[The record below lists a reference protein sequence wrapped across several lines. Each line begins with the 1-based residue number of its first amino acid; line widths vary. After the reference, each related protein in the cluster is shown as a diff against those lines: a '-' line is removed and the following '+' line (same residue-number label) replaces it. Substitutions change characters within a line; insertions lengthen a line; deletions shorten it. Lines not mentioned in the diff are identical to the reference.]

1 MQRLISLGLLA
12 GLLGGGWTLLQNVN
26 PQLLKQAVT
35 TARGAIE
42 SRSTQSPSYGAP
54 QGQST
59 YPPAQPVNRSPGF
72 APAVDP
78 VRAPTIK
85 IASFNIQVFGDS
97 KASKSYVMDAIARV
111 VRQFDVVAIQE
122 IRTQDDNFISKFLQE
137 YVNRD
142 GTVRY
147 DARVS
152 SRLGRTPSTERYAF
166 IFNTAT
172 INVHP
177 TLCSVFP
184 DPDDRLHREPYVAL
198 FQTRVVAPHKPFT
211 FTLIN
216 AHTDP
221 DEIPE
226 ELDALYYVFR
236 DVQRAKIGGATED
249 DVILLGD
256 LNTKVQAASRYRS
269 ESGDRSLRPSDLGLL
284 ARIPGI
290 SPLIRNQATMVST
303 NRLYD
308 NMLLPSYTTVEFTG
322 NHGVLDLRTDLGYP
336 DGIQLTE
343 KQARKISDHQPIW
356 AEFRAIEGGADRVA
370 AAR

>member
-1 MQRLISLGLLA
+1 MQRIISLGLLA
-12 GLLGGGWTLLQNVN
+12 AILGGGWTLLQNLS
-26 PQLLKQAVT
+26 PQRLQQVVQ
-35 TARGAIE
+35 TARNAVGPAIGGQQGFGAP
-42 SRSTQSPSYGAP
+42 TGQSASAGGYGAP
-54 QGQST
+54 
-59 YPPAQPVNRSPGF
+59 QPVNRSPGF
-72 APAVDP
+72 APPVDP
-78 VRAPTIK
+78 VQAPTIR
-85 IASFNIQVFGDS
+85 IASFNVQVFGKS
-97 KASKSYVMDAIARV
+97 KASKPYVMAAIAQV
-111 VRQFDVVAIQE
+111 VRQFDVIAIQE
-122 IRTQDDNFISKFLQE
+122 IRTQDDYFIPTFLKD

-152 SRLGRTPSTERYAF
+152 PRLGRTQSTEQYAF

-172 INVHP
+172 VEVHP

-198 FQTRVVAPHKPFT
+198 FKTRVVEPYTPFT

-221 DEIPE
+221 DDIPE
-226 ELDALYYVFR
+226 ELDALYYVYR
-236 DVQRAKIGGATED
+236 DVQRAAVGGATED

-269 ESGDRSLRPSDLGLL
+269 QPGDRSLRPSDLGLL
-284 ARIPGI
+284 SRLPGI
-290 SPLIRNQATMVST
+290 SPLIRTEATMVAT

-308 NMLLPSYTTVEFTG
+308 NLLVPSYTTVEFTG
-322 NHGVLDLRTDLGYP
+322 THGVLDLRTDLGYT
-336 DGIQLTE
+336 LTE
-343 KQARKISDHQPIW
+343 EQAAQVSDHLPVW
-356 AEFRAIEGGADRVA
+356 GEFRAIEGEAYRSA

>member
-1 MQRLISLGLLA
+1 MQRLISLALLA
-12 GLLGGGWTLLQNVN
+12 GLLGGGWTLLQNAS
-26 PQLLKQAVT
+26 PQLLQRAVQ
-35 TARGAIE
+35 TARNA
-42 SRSTQSPSYGAP
+42 A
-54 QGQST
+54 GQSLQQT
-59 YPPAQPVNRSPGF
+59 ANYGQPNGQTGYPAQQPVNRNPGF

-85 IASFNIQVFGDS
+85 IASFNIQTFGDT
-97 KASKSYVMDAIARV
+97 KASKGYVMDALARV

-122 IRTQDDNFISKFLQE
+122 IRTQDDYLIQNFLTK

-152 SRLGRTPSTERYAF
+152 PRLGRTQSTEQYAF
-166 IFNTAT
+166 VFNTAT
-172 INVHP
+172 VDVHP

-184 DPDDRLHREPYVAL
+184 DPEDRLHREPYVAL
-198 FQTRVVAPHKPFT
+198 FRTRVVEPFKPFT

-216 AHTDP
+216 VHTDP
-221 DEIPE
+221 DEIPD
-226 ELDALYYVFR
+226 ELDALYYVYR
-236 DVQRAKIGGATED
+236 DVQRAAIDGATED

-256 LNTKVQAASRYRS
+256 LNTKVQARSRYRS
-269 ESGDRSLRPSDLGLL
+269 ERGDRSLRPSDLGLL
-284 ARIPGI
+284 SRIQGI
-290 SPLIRNQATMVST
+290 SPLIRSESTMVAT

-308 NMLLPSYTTVEFTG
+308 NLLVPSYTTVEFTG

-336 DGIQLTE
+336 LTE
-343 KQARKISDHQPIW
+343 KQAKQVSDHQPVW
-356 AEFRAIEGGADRVA
+356 GEFRAIEGEAYRNA